1 MLLKAVLFAC
11 VGVTMEVVFTAA
23 VDYPRRRNI
32 RLQGFSYIWMLPI
45 YALVPLFLSVFH
57 PSLQALILPA
67 RLAVYTAI
75 LLAMEY
81 ATGWILMKTTGT
93 CPWEPEYRGKRWALH
108 GLMRLDYAPAWALA
122 CWIFESLYLA
132 L

>member
-1 MLLKAVLFAC
+1 MFLKAVLFAC
-11 VGVTMEVVFTAA
+11 VGVTMEVVFTAI
-23 VDYPRRRNI
+23 VDHRRGDV
-32 RLQGFSYIWMLPI
+32 RLKGFSYIWMLPI
-45 YALVPLFLSVFH
+45 YALVPVFLAVLH
-57 PSLQALILPA
+57 PPLQGLLLPA
-67 RLAVYTAI
+67 RLAIYTAI

-81 ATGWILMKTTGT
+81 ATGWILQAATGS
-93 CPWEPEYRGKRWALH
+93 CPWEAEYRGKRWAVH